1 MKKNKALV
9 LVYNGMSLSEITLL
23 TDYLTVFQP
32 WEEWWDIDTD
42 GSINKEMIQTED
54 SFQIVPN
61 KSFNQT
67 NIQDYNIKILIAF
80 KLIF

>member
-32 WEEWWDIDTD
+32 WEEWWDIDTV
-42 GSINKEMIQTED
+42 GSIN
-54 SFQIVPN
+54 
-61 KSFNQT
+61 
-67 NIQDYNIKILIAF
+67 
-80 KLIF
+80 